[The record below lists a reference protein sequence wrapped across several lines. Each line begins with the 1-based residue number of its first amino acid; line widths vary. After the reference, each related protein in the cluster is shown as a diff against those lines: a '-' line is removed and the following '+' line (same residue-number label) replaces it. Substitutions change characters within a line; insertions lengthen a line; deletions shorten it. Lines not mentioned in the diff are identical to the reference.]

1 MQKNKSTIALASILV
16 ILLVFIRIFENTL
29 FYDPFL
35 MYFKNDFTTL
45 PLPPIDSVTLFFNL
59 LLRYFL
65 NSLISIGLLYVLFKN
80 KEILKLTAFLYILF
94 FLMLI
99 IGFYITLYYLPENKM
114 VLFYIRRF
122 IIQPI
127 FVLLFIPAFFYQE
140 KVK

>member
-16 ILLVFIRIFENTL
+16 ILLVVIRIFESTL

-35 MYFKNDFTTL
+35 TYFKNDFTTL
-45 PLPPIDSVTLFFNL
+45 PLPPTDSVTLFLNL
-59 LLRYFL
+59 FLRYFL

-94 FLMLI
+94 FFILI
-99 IGFYITLYYLPENKM
+99 IGFYIILYYFPENKM

>member
-16 ILLVFIRIFENTL
+16 ILLVVIRIFESTL

-35 MYFKNDFTTL
+35 RYFKNDFTTQ
-45 PLPPIDSVTLFFNL
+45 PLPPIDSVILFLNL
-59 LLRYFL
+59 FLRYFL

-94 FLMLI
+94 FFILI
-99 IGFYITLYYLPENKM
+99 IGFYIILYYFPENKM